1 MARAALATLI
11 ALSVAALASP
21 VHAQETACAGVG
33 LSFAKPATA
42 EWTEWLGVGGGW
54 GALASQGV
62 GAPSEHAALLVRAGG
77 AVDFELGQIG
87 SELQYGGPVE
97 LRLGPWI
104 GADGTFG
111 ESPREPL
118 VALEGGLSFDVG
130 QTSQAVWGDFG
141 LRVGAGVMLGRLTPS
156 TVPSGSLTLTWGIRS
171 VLDRYREGGGCVT
184 EHGLEG
190 IDTGPPASD
199 HALASGIRLFV
210 TARVDGEAVYALTLG
225 VEFEPSFFF
234 PPYSLGR
241 WIGSRP

>member
-1 MARAALATLI
+1 MARAALATLV
-11 ALSVAALASP
+11 ALSVAALAAR
-21 VHAQETACAGVG
+21 VDAQETTCAGVG

-54 GALASQGV
+54 GALGSS

-77 AVDFELGQIG
+77 AVDFELARVG

-141 LRVGAGVMLGRLTPS
+141 LRVGAGVALGRIS
-156 TVPSGSLTLTWGIRS
+156 SGGVPSGSLTLTWGIRS
-171 VLDRYREGGGCVT
+171 VLDRYRDGGGCVT

-190 IDTGPPASD
+190 IDTGPPASE

-210 TARVDGEAVYALTLG
+210 TARVDGEAAYALTLG
-225 VEFEPSFFF
+225 VELEPSFFF
-234 PPYSLGR
+234 PPYSPGR
-241 WIGSRP
+241 WIGARP